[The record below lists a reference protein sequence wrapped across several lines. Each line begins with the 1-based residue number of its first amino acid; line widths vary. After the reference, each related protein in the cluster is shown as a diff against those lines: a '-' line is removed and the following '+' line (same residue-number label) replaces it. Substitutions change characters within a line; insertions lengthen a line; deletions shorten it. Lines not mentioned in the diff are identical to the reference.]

1 MNYRIRPY
9 APGTRERRL
18 TAQMW
23 KDYIVYGMS
32 LREVGEKYYYS
43 HAAVERRFKTQGFRL
58 RTANKD
64 KGRGV

>member
-1 MNYRIRPY
+1 MTRIRQY
-9 APGTRERRL
+9 APGTRERRE

-23 KDYIVYGMS
+23 KDYYLHRMS

-43 HAAVERRFKTQGFRL
+43 HSGVERRFKTQGFKL

-64 KGRGV
+64 KRRAA